1 MSEKVVSPKKDG
13 GQVDLILSDGK
24 ITDGPPPA
32 QRKKRKAVPHKK
44 TPLPTAAEVATERA
58 DQEAE
63 EAQVPATI
71 PGPEQPTVIER
82 MMMKLIGNPDVNV
95 DKLER
100 VIAIYEKERDDKRRV
115 EFHAHFAKLQAEIE
129 PVARTKNVDDK
140 FDYAPIEGIVEAVG
154 KIVNGHGF
162 SYRFSEEDLPPATV
176 ETDDGKKQLKKMRR
190 YWFILSGHGHEERN
204 SVDLPEYI
212 GTSTGKFSVNEAQQ
226 RGQSMS
232 YGRRYS
238 MIDGLGITFK
248 NLDDETIFSADE
260 VLDYAKYIAAMREAQ
275 TGEDMIKAYRVAYKE
290 LANDQSGQMKIT
302 MVKEQLKREFMAV
315 KKEMEDASRDD

>member
-1 MSEKVVSPKKDG
+1 MSEKVVSSPVDE
-13 GQVDLILSDGK
+13 QVELNLSDGK

-32 QRKKRKAVPHKK
+32 QSKKKKAAPRKK

-63 EAQVPATI
+63 EAQAPAII
-71 PGPEQPTVIER
+71 PGPGPPTVIER
-82 MMMKLIGNPDVNV
+82 MMEKVIGNPDVDV

-115 EFHAHFAKLQAEIE
+115 EFHAHFAELQADLE

-140 FDYAPIEGIVEAVG
+140 FDYAPIEGIVETVG

-162 SYRFSEEDLPPATV
+162 SYRFPEEDLPPETV

-190 YWFILSGHGHEERN
+190 YWFIISGYGHEEKN

-212 GTSTGKFSVNEAQQ
+212 GNSTGKFSVNEAQQ

-238 MIDGLGITFK
+238 MIAGLGITFK

-260 VLDYAKYIAAMREAQ
+260 VLDYAKHIAAMRAAPSGKE
-275 TGEDMIKAYRVAYKE
+275 MITAFREGFAE
-290 LANDQSGQMKIT
+290 LSNDQPGQMKLTKI
-302 MVKEQLKREFMAV
+302 KEQLKREWIAV
-315 KKEMEDASRDD
+315 QKEIDDAGRDD